1 MVEVAGSKTIE
12 TGLISAS
19 TGTSSAQPTANAASA
34 RAMTPAGQADEREFL
49 KIFMPILQLQSRP
62 IKSQYWPHFRR
73 HGHPKSVLFGHRA
86 SPEKRNQK
94 YLNPVLNAS
103 APKLRAETNFWED
116 IIGILRRYR
125 GKTCARPGACVMNRV
140 CRLGTAPP
148 AALKP
153 LRIANASKMIKKPCT
168 ASNEWI
174 TIRKRERL
182 SGDILAPFA
191 CFLR

>member
-86 SPEKRNQK
+86 SPEKRYQK
-94 YLNPVLNAS
+94 YLNPVLNAYP
-103 APKLRAETNFWED
+103 PKLRAETNCWED
-116 IIGILRRYR
+116 INRYFAQISGQNLRPPGCVRYEQ
-125 GKTCARPGACVMNRV
+125 GLQARHGAAR
-140 CRLGTAPP
+140 RA
-148 AALKP
+148 
-153 LRIANASKMIKKPCT
+153 
-168 ASNEWI
+168 
-174 TIRKRERL
+174 
-182 SGDILAPFA
+182 
-191 CFLR
+191 